1 MDAAPFVGRGF
12 DPEKRCGVEM
22 TWSWMALF
30 KFAALF
36 LCMMLCLASLSSIAV
51 TFGSRASAALFS
63 VVERRAFTALR
74 VVL

>member
-1 MDAAPFVGRGF
+1 
-12 DPEKRCGVEM
+12 
-22 TWSWMALF
+22 MALF

-74 VVL
+74 VVLC